1 MIIETLSETQCFGG
15 HIGFYRHPS
24 AVNNCD
30 MQFSVFVPPQAE
42 QGPVP
47 VLTFLSGL
55 TCTEENFMVKSGAQ
69 RVAAELG
76 LMLVSPDTSP
86 RGDDVPDDPEEDY
99 DFGLAA
105 GFYLNATQAPWSKH
119 YHMYDYITTEL
130 QTAVID
136 NFPGDRNRHALSGH
150 SMGGHGAL
158 VIGLRNPDMF
168 SSLSVF
174 APICTTLHSPW
185 GTKALSHYLGVSAGD
200 GDQPGLQSGD
210 DDRRHW
216 HDYDACEVARN
227 VDNPTAY
234 PTILVDQGAEDPFL
248 EEQLKPD
255 LLQAACAD
263 SGVPM
268 ELRVHP
274 GYDHGYY
281 FISTF
286 IEEHLR
292 RHYDVLTR

>member
-1 MIIETLSETQCFGG
+1 MTIETLTETNCFGG
-15 HIGFYRHPS
+15 RIGFYRHTS

-30 MQFSVFVPPQAE
+30 MQFSVFVPPQAAD
-42 QGPVP
+42 GKVP

-86 RGDDVPDDPEEDY
+86 RGEGVPDDPDDDY
-99 DFGLAA
+99 DMGLAA
-105 GFYLNATQAPWSKH
+105 GFYLNATQEPWSAH
-119 YHMYDYITTEL
+119 YHMYDYITQEL
-130 QTAVID
+130 LPLVFG
-136 NFPGDRNRHALSGH
+136 NFPGDADRHGLTGH

-158 VIGLRNPDMF
+158 TIGLRNPEMF
-168 SSLSVF
+168 RSLSAF

-185 GTKALSHYLGVSAGD
+185 GQKALGYYLGA
-200 GDQPGLQSGD
+200 DQSTWQ
-210 DDRRHW
+210 
-216 HDYDACEVARN
+216 DYDACEVARRSGD
-227 VDNPTAY
+227 VTKFDR
-234 PTILVDQGAEDPFL
+234 ILVDQGADDPFL
-248 EEQLKPD
+248 AEQLKPE
-255 LLQAACAD
+255 LLEAACNE
-263 SGVPM
+263 SGLPL
-268 ELRVHP
+268 ELRIHD

-292 RHYDVLTR
+292 FHAERLGA